1 MPGRKHSFD
10 ELLSALADGTRRGVV
25 RYFERSGDDVATV
38 EDLAAA
44 LPSDGSG
51 GTARRLHHV
60 ALPKL
65 ARAGIVEYDPA
76 TRAARYRG
84 DELREPVRELL
95 VEVRAAVSA

>member
-1 MPGRKHSFD
+1 M
-10 ELLSALADGTRRGVV
+10 
-25 RYFERSGDDVATV
+25 
-38 EDLAAA
+38 
-44 LPSDGSG
+44 
-51 GTARRLHHV
+51 
-60 ALPKL
+60 PKL